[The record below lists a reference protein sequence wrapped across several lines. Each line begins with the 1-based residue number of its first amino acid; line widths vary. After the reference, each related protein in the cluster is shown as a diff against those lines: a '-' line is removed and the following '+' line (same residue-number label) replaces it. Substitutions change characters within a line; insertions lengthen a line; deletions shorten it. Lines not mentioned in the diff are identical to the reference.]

1 MTTILLLVCL
11 GVLTACT
18 TNADSTVSSDSV
30 DFETLEPQGTGNSY
44 YVSGTGND
52 TNDGSSTT
60 KAFRTLQRAAN
71 ETQPGDTVFIMNG
84 TYTNSERESSILYIA
99 TSGSAGHWIR
109 YRAYPGHTPKL
120 KSFANNQAILIDA
133 ASYIVIEG
141 LTLEGNNDNVTEAE
155 ALTQIQDTNGDGK
168 LEAVPNPEYAGKGI
182 DIVNYNFG
190 DKIPH
195 HIVIRGNIVSKFG
208 GSGISGGTSDFIL
221 VEHNTVFET
230 AWYSVYNESGLN
242 FYQNRNL
249 DSSYTGYRIII
260 RNNTSYKNRN
270 AVPCFCNDFELATDG
285 NGLIIDD
292 SRHTQFGNPYPAYT
306 GKFLISNNLF
316 FDNGGRGINV
326 YSSDN
331 VTIVNNTSVGNSKD
345 PQITDGEISVFNSGN
360 VTAYNNLMV
369 PLSNRPA
376 NRVMDSSNVLFD
388 YNLTFGGTGFT
399 GSVRNNLINV
409 NPKFVNPAFANFK
422 LQNSSPAI
430 DKGTLRFAPKDDKDK
445 NPRPL
450 GNGVDIGAYEVR

>member
-11 GVLTACT
+11 GVLNACT
-18 TNADSTVSSDSV
+18 TNAESTVSSDSV
-30 DFETLEPQGTGNSY
+30 DFETLEPQATGRSY

-71 ETQPGDTVFIMNG
+71 ETQPGDTVLIMNG
-84 TYTNSERESSILYIA
+84 TYTNSVRESPILYIA
-99 TSGSAGHWIR
+99 TSGVKGNWIR

-168 LEAVPNPEYAGKGI
+168 LEAVLNPEYSGNGI
-182 DIVNYNFG
+182 EIANYNFG

-195 HIVIRGNIVSKFG
+195 HIFIRGNIVSKFG
-208 GSGISGGTSDFIL
+208 ASGISGGKADFIL

-230 AWYSVYNESGLN
+230 AWYSPYDESGIN
-242 FYQNRNL
+242 FYQSRNL
-249 DSSYTGYRIII
+249 DSSYTGYRIVI
-260 RNNTSYKNRN
+260 RGNTAYRN
-270 AVPCFCNDFELATDG
+270 QNVLPCVCNDFTSVTDG
-285 NGLIIDD
+285 NGVIIDD
-292 SRHTQFGNPYPAYT
+292 SRHTQNNSPYPAYT
-306 GKFLISNNLF
+306 GKILISNNLLH
-316 FDNGGRGINV
+316 DNGGRGVNI
-326 YSSDN
+326 YFSDN
-331 VTIVNNTSVGNSKD
+331 VTLLNNTSVGNSG
-345 PQITDGEISVFNSGN
+345 QEGSRGEISVVNSGN
-360 VTAYNNLMV
+360 VIAYNNLMV
-369 PLSNRPA
+369 PRSDRPA
-376 NRVMDSSNVLFD
+376 NVVEDSSNVLFD